1 MPTLSDL
8 LTRLSTQFIDLSS
21 VAVPSAVQTEGLR
34 AALERIYHQ
43 LSTEYT
49 IQGLDAALTTT
60 LPTSHLP
67 ALLTGA
73 AAYCLEYTL
82 RNRLTSFP
90 RTDQAMASLPASVS
104 ALQSQFQQAL
114 SDLRLNTFST
124 SDQTPYSPLDLPDP
138 LTWQSDDAMDTN

>member
-21 VAVPSAVQTEGLR
+21 VAVPSVVQTEGLR
-34 AALERIYHQ
+34 AALERINNH
-43 LSTEYT
+43 LSTAYT
-49 IQGLDAALTTT
+49 ILGLDSALETT

-73 AAYCLEYTL
+73 AAFCLDYTL
-82 RNRLTSFP
+82 RSRLTSFP
-90 RTDQAMASLPASVS
+90 RADQAMLNLPASVS
-104 ALQSQFQQAL
+104 ALQVQFQEAL
-114 SDLRLNTFST
+114 TALRLETFST

-138 LTWQSDDAMDTN
+138 LTWDSDRSE